1 MSKIVRVLL
10 PALLALVLTGCGSDQ
25 KSGEYVVYYLNAGA
39 TRVVGQESKIE
50 QEPDGDIVE
59 ELLTALATQPK
70 NSSLRQTIPA
80 SVKVLGHTVSSY
92 QITVDFSSEYYNL
105 APIEEVLT
113 RAAVAK
119 TLFQVDGC
127 SYVLFTVES
136 KPLVN
141 GNGTTVGSMRSDS
154 FVENPGQQINSSMR
168 TTLKLYFADKDG
180 SGLVEETRV
189 VYHSSNISMEKLV
202 MEQLIKGP
210 NITGAQA
217 TIPAGTKLINVAV
230 VDRICYISLDETF
243 LNQNLEISE
252 QVVLFSIVN
261 SVTQLA
267 NVEKVQISINGD
279 TSGKCR
285 YVYPLAALYEADE
298 SYIVTDETQSE
309 ETENAKNAKNSKK

>member
-1 MSKIVRVLL
+1 MSKMVRFLL

-25 KSGEYVVYYLNAGA
+25 KSGEYMVYYLNAGA
-39 TRVVGQESKIE
+39 TRVVGQESKIG

-127 SYVLFTVES
+127 SYVLFTVDS

-141 GNGTTVGSMRSDS
+141 SNGTTVGSMRSDS
-154 FVENPGQQINSSMR
+154 FVENPGQQINSSIR

-180 SGLVEETRV
+180 SGLVEETRA

-202 MEQLIKGP
+202 MEQLVKGP
-210 NITGAQA
+210 NISGAQA

-230 VDRICYISLDETF
+230 VDHICYISLDEAF

-252 QVVLFSIVN
+252 QAVLFSIVN
-261 SVTQLA
+261 SMTQLA

-285 YVYPLAALYEADE
+285 YAYPLATLYEADE
-298 SYIVTDETQSE
+298 SFIITDETQSE
-309 ETENAKNAKNSKK
+309 EAENAKNAKNSKK

>member
-1 MSKIVRVLL
+1 MSKTVRVL
-10 PALLALVLTGCGSDQ
+10 PIALLVLLLTACGSDQ
-25 KSGEYVVYYLNAGA
+25 KSGEYMVYYLNAGT
-39 TRVVGQESKIE
+39 TRVVGEESGIE
-50 QEPDGDIVE
+50 REQDGDIVE
-59 ELLTALATQPK
+59 ELLEALATQPK
-70 NSSLRQTIPA
+70 NSSLRQTIPS
-80 SVKVLGHTVSSY
+80 SVKVLGHTVTSY
-92 QITVDFSSEYYNL
+92 QITVDFSSEYYNM
-105 APIEEVLT
+105 APVEEVLT

-127 SYVLFTVES
+127 KYVLFTVDS

-141 GNGTTVGSMRSDS
+141 SDGVTVGSMRSDS
-154 FVENPGQQINSSMR
+154 FVENPGQQINSSLR

-252 QVVLFSIVN
+252 QAVLFSIVN
-261 SVTQLA
+261 SVTQLS

-285 YVYPLAALYEADE
+285 YAYPLGTLYEADE
-298 SYIVTDETQSE
+298 SVIVTEETQTE
-309 ETENAKNAKNSKK
+309 ETESTNKAKKSK